1 MDAPIWG
8 KINFM
13 SSKFKLAIIDLR
25 MGNIRS
31 IENSLNYLG
40 FKYEIIKQ
48 PKKLEKYTHLILPGV
63 GSYKKAMQML
73 NKTKFTNRIK
83 FLVGKKK
90 IKILGICL
98 GMQLLGSSSNEGGY
112 TKGLSLIK
120 NKVLKFNTK
129 ELKTKKIPHVG
140 FNSIEIKSNKN
151 NFFKNIPEHANF
163 YFVHSYRMLV
173 ENFSNDFAITKYGI
187 SFLACFNKENIYG
200 AQFHP
205 EKSQNNG
212 LNLIKNFLK

>member
-1 MDAPIWG
+1 MVS
-8 KINFM
+8 NV
-13 SSKFKLAIIDLR
+13 KLAVIDIG

-31 IENSLNYLG
+31 IENSLNYLS
-40 FKYEIIKQ
+40 FKYKIINQ

-63 GSYKKAMQML
+63 GSYKKAMNML
-73 NKTKFTNRIK
+73 NKTKFTNSIK
-83 FLVGKKK
+83 LLVRQKK

-120 NKVLKFNTK
+120 NKTVKFSTK
-129 ELKTKKIPHVG
+129 ELKKKKIPHVG

-151 NFFKNIPEHANF
+151 YFYKNIPKQANF

-173 ENFSNDFAITKYGI
+173 ENFSDDCTITKYGI
-187 SFLACFNKENIYG
+187 NFLSSFNKDNIYG
-200 AQFHP
+200 TQFHP

>member
-1 MDAPIWG
+1 MVS
-8 KINFM
+8 NV
-13 SSKFKLAIIDLR
+13 KLAVIDIG

-31 IENSLNYLG
+31 IENSLNYLS
-40 FKYEIIKQ
+40 FKYKIINQ

-63 GSYKKAMQML
+63 GSYKKAMNML
-73 NKTKFTNRIK
+73 NKTKFTNSIK
-83 FLVGKKK
+83 LLVRQKK

-120 NKVLKFNTK
+120 NKTIKFSTK
-129 ELKTKKIPHVG
+129 ELKKKKIPHVG

-151 NFFKNIPEHANF
+151 YFYKNIPKQANF

-173 ENFSNDFAITKYGI
+173 ENFSDDCTITKYGI
-187 SFLACFNKENIYG
+187 NFLSSFNKDNIYG
-200 AQFHP
+200 TQFHP

>member
-1 MDAPIWG
+1 MVSNI
-8 KINFM
+8 
-13 SSKFKLAIIDLR
+13 KLAVIDIG

-31 IENSLNYLG
+31 IENSLNYLS
-40 FKYEIIKQ
+40 FKYKIINQ

-63 GSYKKAMQML
+63 GSYKKAMNML
-73 NKTKFTNRIK
+73 NKTKFTNSIK
-83 FLVGKKK
+83 LLVRQKK

-120 NKVLKFNTK
+120 NKTVKFSTK
-129 ELKTKKIPHVG
+129 ELKKKKIPHVG

-151 NFFKNIPEHANF
+151 YFYKNIPKQANF

-173 ENFSNDFAITKYGI
+173 ENFSDDCTTTKYGI
-187 SFLACFNKENIYG
+187 NFLSSFNKDNIYG
-200 AQFHP
+200 TQFHP

-212 LNLIKNFLK
+212 LNLIKNFLKQC